1 MCSYNDNKGR
11 KFPFARRA
19 SKETRVTEE
28 CVDTKSSWEDTVQEV
43 GVLDIQFYS
52 SFSYEGFIEP

>member
-1 MCSYNDNKGR
+1 MRSYNDNNGR

-28 CVDTKSSWEDTVQEV
+28 CVDKKLSWEDTVQQVEV
-43 GVLDIQFYS
+43 FDIRLGPIQ
-52 SFSYEGFIEP
+52 